1 MTESQIQAK
10 ILKYL
15 NSEDECWAFK
25 AESVVRGV
33 PDIICCYRGL
43 FVAFEVK
50 TPKGRVSKIQEATLG
65 KIFRCGGYVNVT
77 WSVERTKKIIAGIDK
92 RENNGNTK

>member
-50 TPKGRVSKIQEATLG
+50 RAKGGRVSVIQRAIMG
-65 KIFRCGGYVNVT
+65 KISDASGHASIVS
-77 WSVERTKKIIAGIDK
+77 SVKQVQTALDNIDK
-92 RENNGNTK
+92 IREELG